1 MQDWFETRSLPKFAV
16 CGPGGTGRSTQI
28 RTFAT
33 ARAAEEMSQNSL
45 HLVAKQYYL
54 QAGLYYLR
62 VHANKM
68 AVDLGLLPSFK
79 VETTKKPGTDPPHSR
94 IFCLSVLLSPPPDP
108 PLLSRCFSLPRS
120 LFFSLAH
127 SFLRVR
133 SFSFS
138 RSLSLSLSLSPLSFY
153 PPPTFSLSLSPS
165 FSFPGSLTLATLV
178 VSLPPSYTPTLQ

>member
-1 MQDWFETRSLPKFAV
+1 MQDWFETRSQPKFVV
-16 CGPGGTGRSTQI
+16 CGGRSTQI

-33 ARAAEEMSQNSL
+33 AHAAEEMSQNSL

-54 QAGLYYLR
+54 QARLYYLR
-62 VHANKM
+62 VHANKT
-68 AVDLGLLPSFK
+68 AVDLGPLPSFK
-79 VETTKKPGTDPPHSR
+79 VETTKKPGTGPPHSR

-138 RSLSLSLSLSPLSFY
+138 RSLSLSLSPPPLSFY
-153 PPPTFSLSLSPS
+153 PPPPLLSLAFSLFFLPWFSHAGYACCLS
-165 FSFPGSLTLATLV
+165 ATV
-178 VSLPPSYTPTLQ
+178 IHPNITIDSI